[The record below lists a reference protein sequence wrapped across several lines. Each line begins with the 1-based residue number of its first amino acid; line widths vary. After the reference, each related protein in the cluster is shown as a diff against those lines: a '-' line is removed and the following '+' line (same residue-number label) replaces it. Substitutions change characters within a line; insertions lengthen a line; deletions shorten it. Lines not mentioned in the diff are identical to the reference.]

1 MSVALA
7 PKAVDAPNLFL
18 DVSGRTIAYRKI
30 GEGSPFVLG
39 TRFRGNVDK

>member
-1 MSVALA
+1 MSATLS
-7 PKAVDAPNLFL
+7 PKSVDAPNLYL

-30 GEGSPFVLG
+30 GEGKPFVLG